1 MRLKRFC
8 QGKCGGIVDVYLTI
22 RVTNNNLLDLKIF
35 YNLFNLENKANHV
48 LIVLADNEA
57 FNGNGDDFDAL
68 FIARIS
74 LKQ

>member
-1 MRLKRFC
+1 
-8 QGKCGGIVDVYLTI
+8 
-22 RVTNNNLLDLKIF
+22 LLDLKIF

-74 LKQ
+74 LKQLSK